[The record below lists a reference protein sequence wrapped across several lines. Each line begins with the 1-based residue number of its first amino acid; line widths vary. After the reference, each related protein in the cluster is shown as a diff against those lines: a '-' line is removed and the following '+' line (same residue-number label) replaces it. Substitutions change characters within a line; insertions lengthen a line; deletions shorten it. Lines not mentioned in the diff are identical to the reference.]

1 MHKDAWYYIPS
12 ASSQALPAP
21 NPNPTHA
28 GHALRLNRRTEK
40 TMPKEAPR
48 VERMRK
54 EEIAWSHFERPN
66 QQSLIGIGDGAVY
79 FVIEQ
84 CLADGF

>member
-1 MHKDAWYYIPS
+1 
-12 ASSQALPAP
+12 
-21 NPNPTHA
+21 
-28 GHALRLNRRTEK
+28 
-40 TMPKEAPR
+40 MPKEAPR